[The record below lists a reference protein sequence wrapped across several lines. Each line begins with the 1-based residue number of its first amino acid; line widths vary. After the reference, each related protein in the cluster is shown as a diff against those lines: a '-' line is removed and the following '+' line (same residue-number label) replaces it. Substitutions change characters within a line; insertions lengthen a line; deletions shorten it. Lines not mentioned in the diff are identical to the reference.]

1 MSKFSE
7 KERKILETNSYVQK
21 VTETQVLFTAQFK
34 IKAVELNLEGISP
47 QEIFIRMGIDTALFL
62 PDFPK
67 KSVSRWRRIYEKLGA
82 EGLEKERRGKGSTGR
97 PKRSFDPS
105 DPASLLERIAY
116 LEAENY
122 ILKKLEA
129 LAIKHEK
136 KKSSK

>member
-7 KERKILETNSYVQK
+7 KERKFLESNPYVQK
-21 VTETQVLFTAQFK
+21 VTSSQVLFTPGFK
-34 IKAVELNLEGISP
+34 IKAVELSLEGVSP
-47 QEIFIRMGIDTALFL
+47 HDIFNRLGVDSTLFL

-67 KSVSRWRRIYEKLGA
+67 KSVSRWRKIYDSLGA
-82 EGLEKERRGKGSTGR
+82 EGLREERRGKSSTGR

-129 LAIKHEK
+129 LAAKHEK
-136 KKSSK
+136 KKGSK